1 VQLHFP
7 RPYLAEGE
15 IEIPAEA
22 YEPLYRQKVRELRRE
37 LALPGFRPG
46 QVPIDLI
53 MARHGEP
60 ILLEILSER
69 FLEALHQ
76 GLEGRK
82 LVGYPFYIRI
92 PEALQ
97 VQPPFPTYRYTVKV
111 LAVPPSPLP
120 LDGVRLVRYTY
131 EPHPDDILLY
141 QRHLKAAFGTLE
153 PLERLPETPP
163 ADKEL
168 ILRLRWEAPGTPEP
182 LRLSWTTLLT
192 PFPWSHLAGKK
203 VGETFLVP
211 PQALAPYTEII
222 RLALPDFSPL
232 SAADIPLTLVS
243 AAQVQPMPLEELKT
257 QLDFAGLSDLS
268 EEEIWKG
275 LLERHV
281 TRLLEKLNNQ
291 ARQAQILHAAG
302 IQLPEDLVQY
312 NYLLYLRQ
320 RSGQNGHLRAYEDYH
335 ADLAWQVLF
344 ASYAY
349 HEPEL
354 QISDE
359 ELHNLVWERLKASKN
374 LSEDTQA
381 LLRRIEN
388 SQADREA
395 FLQAFLENDREGWRR
410 SLQLERFDAWLNQ
423 RLGPP
428 QERPLPAKVLFLR
441 ML

>member
-1 VQLHFP
+1 
-7 RPYLAEGE
+7 
-15 IEIPAEA
+15 
-22 YEPLYRQKVRELRRE
+22 
-37 LALPGFRPG
+37 
-46 QVPIDLI
+46 
-53 MARHGEP
+53 
-60 ILLEILSER
+60 
-69 FLEALHQ
+69 
-76 GLEGRK
+76 
-82 LVGYPFYIRI
+82 
-92 PEALQ
+92 
-97 VQPPFPTYRYTVKV
+97 
-111 LAVPPSPLP
+111 
-120 LDGVRLVRYTY
+120 
-131 EPHPDDILLY
+131 
-141 QRHLKAAFGTLE
+141 
-153 PLERLPETPP
+153 
-163 ADKEL
+163 
-168 ILRLRWEAPGTPEP
+168 
-182 LRLSWTTLLT
+182 
-192 PFPWSHLAGKK
+192 
-203 VGETFLVP
+203 
-211 PQALAPYTEII
+211 
-222 RLALPDFSPL
+222 
-232 SAADIPLTLVS
+232 
-243 AAQVQPMPLEELKT
+243 MPLEELKT

-428 QERPLPAKVLFLR
+428 RNDLSPQKCYSCACYDPRRRVSPIRHPTPGFEQPAAGPVRSPGTIRLLQPHPQHH
-441 ML
+441 

>member
-1 VQLHFP
+1 MHFP

-22 YEPLYRQKVRELRRE
+22 YEPLYRQKVRELRRD
-37 LALPGFRPG
+37 LVLPGFRPG
-46 QVPIDLI
+46 QVPLDLI
-53 MARHGEP
+53 MARHGES
-60 ILLEILSER
+60 ILLEILNEQ

-82 LVGYPFYIRI
+82 LVGYPFYSRV

-97 VQPPFPTYRYTVKV
+97 VQPPFPSYRYTVKV

-120 LDGVRLVRYTY
+120 LEGVRLVRYTY
-131 EPHPDDILLY
+131 EPHPDDIPLY
-141 QRHLKAAFGTLE
+141 QRHLQAAFGSLE
-153 PLERLPETPP
+153 PLEHLPETLP
-163 ADKEL
+163 ADREL
-168 ILRLRWEAPGTPEP
+168 ILRLRWEAPGLPEP
-182 LRLSWTTLLT
+182 LRLSWTTLLA
-192 PFPWSHLAGKK
+192 PFPWSYLAGKK
-203 VGETFLVP
+203 VGDTFLVP

-222 RLALPDFSPL
+222 RLARPDFSPL
-232 SAADIPLTLVS
+232 HTAEIPLTLVS
-243 AAQVQPMPLEELKT
+243 AAQVQPLPLEELKT

-281 TRLLEKLNNQ
+281 TRLLEKLNPQ
-291 ARQAQILHAAG
+291 ARQAQLLHAAG

-335 ADLAWQVLF
+335 AELAWQVLLT
-344 ASYAY
+344 SYTY

-359 ELHNLVWERLKASKN
+359 ELHKVVWERLRSSKN

-381 LLRRIEN
+381 LLSRLEN
-388 SQADREA
+388 SREEREA
-395 FLQAFLENDREGWRR
+395 FLHTFLENERESLRR
-410 SLQLERFDAWLNQ
+410 TLQLERFEAWLTH